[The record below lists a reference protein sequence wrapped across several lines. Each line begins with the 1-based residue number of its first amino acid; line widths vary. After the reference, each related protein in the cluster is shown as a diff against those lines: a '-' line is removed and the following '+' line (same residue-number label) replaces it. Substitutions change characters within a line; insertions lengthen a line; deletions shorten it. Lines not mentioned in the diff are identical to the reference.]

1 MLGGSE
7 QGAKAASRLIIVAAK
22 RKSFRLASNAK
33 EEYHSPQKFLK
44 RVGDHVSGFGVS
56 ALYN

>member
-33 EEYHSPQKFLK
+33 EEYQSPQKSLK
-44 RVGDHVSGFGVS
+44 RVGDHVS
-56 ALYN
+56 ATEQRAN